1 MIGFLTSLCWS
12 LPFTFVLVDFLQSLL
27 HFIVWFVFVIATF
40 PHLPPY
46 SLFVCVSVL
55 GHHIFVFF
63 SLGSRCSYGDRL
75 SNLTPIKVSYTIDW
89 YSNPLYHHTL
99 LGFVTMV
106 RSGENGST
114 PEHFRDDGE
123 YATRHNL
130 WVHRQEIRAT
140 FTRLET
146 RLDDTFEEL
155 RQQ

>member
-1 MIGFLTSLCWS
+1 M
-12 LPFTFVLVDFLQSLL
+12 
-27 HFIVWFVFVIATF
+27 
-40 PHLPPY
+40 
-46 SLFVCVSVL
+46 
-55 GHHIFVFF
+55 
-63 SLGSRCSYGDRL
+63 SYA
-75 SNLTPIKVSYTIDW
+75 IDW

-140 FTRLET
+140 FTRLEA
-146 RLDDTFEEL
+146 RLDDTFEEF
-155 RQQ
+155 RQ